1 MTSRRLW
8 TVSFLLLAV
17 SVLALPAA
25 SQATYKVLNKVTL
38 GGEGGWDYLMVD
50 SPARRI
56 YISRGTHVVVVDAD
70 SLKPVGD
77 IPDTAGVHGI
87 AIADNLGRGFTSN
100 GQAGTV
106 TIFDPKTLKKIG
118 EVKTGQNPDAIL
130 YDPATKRVF
139 TMNGRSHDTTAIDAK
154 AGTVAGTLPLGG
166 KPEYAQADGK
176 GHIFVNIED
185 TGELVQFDSKNL
197 KEMNRW
203 KIAGCEEPTGLA
215 LDNDHHRLFSVC
227 GNKVMVVMDAT
238 NGKILTTLPIG
249 PGTDGAAWD
258 PSSQLAFASSGG
270 GSGTI
275 TVVHEDSPDKFSVV
289 QTVET
294 APRARTMTLDPKT
307 HNLFT
312 VTAQFNPA
320 PAATAGNPNPR
331 PSMVPGSFVLIELGQ
346 GQPGT
351 TQ

>member
-1 MTSRRLW
+1 MSAHRHW
-8 TVSFLLLAV
+8 MVSLLLLLAV
-17 SVLALPAA
+17 PALAQA
-25 SQATYKVLNKVTL
+25 SYKVINKVTL

-50 SPARRI
+50 SAARRI
-56 YISRGTHVVVVDAD
+56 YISRGTHVMVVDAE

-77 IPDTAGVHGI
+77 IPDTPGVHGI
-87 AIADNLGRGFTSN
+87 AIAEDVGRGFTSN
-100 GQAGTV
+100 GQGNTV
-106 TIFDPKTLKKIG
+106 TIFDPKSLKKTG
-118 EVKTGQNPDAIL
+118 EVKVGQNPDAIL
-130 YDPATKRVF
+130 YDKASGRVF

-154 AGTVAGTLPLGG
+154 TGTVAGTLALGG
-166 KPEYAQADGK
+166 KPEFAQADGK

-185 TGELVQFDSKNL
+185 TSELVQFDSKNL

-203 KIAGCEEPTGLA
+203 KLAPCEEPSGLA

-227 GNKVMVVMDAT
+227 GNKLMTVVDA
-238 NGKILTTLPIG
+238 NSGKIITTLPIG
-249 PGTDGAAWD
+249 PGTDAASWD
-258 PSSQLAFASSGG
+258 PSTQLAFASCGG
-270 GSGTI
+270 GPGSI
-275 TVVHEDSPDKFSVV
+275 TVVHEDSPDKFTVV

-312 VTAQFNPA
+312 VTAQFNPP
-320 PAATAGNPNPR
+320 PAATPENPRPR

-351 TQ
+351 SQ